1 MCTYIELLSQQLQP
15 ERNSFIVQK
24 CPTSLSDLSFC
35 HSSAEDKLVNLSELE
50 RKISSTV
57 TYKALLQAITAYFE
71 SRPKAEH
78 ELAAKKV
85 MHYL

>member
-1 MCTYIELLSQQLQP
+1 M
-15 ERNSFIVQK
+15 NS
-24 CPTSLSDLSFC
+24 
-35 HSSAEDKLVNLSELE
+35 SELE

-71 SRPKAEH
+71 SRPKVEH

-85 MHYL
+85 